1 MRHTHVGPGI
11 WQKTLKHVKYEK
23 YKLQDLDCGQ
33 KTEKTWKMI
42 NAHCRNWN
50 IGRKLSKKE
59 NEKLTFSD
67 LENCQKQKKT
77 SKNEKYALLN
87 LEYFE
92 KTEK

>member
-1 MRHTHVGPGI
+1 MET
-11 WQKTLKHVKYEK
+11 
-23 YKLQDLDCGQ
+23 
-33 KTEKTWKMI
+33 
-42 NAHCRNWN
+42 
-50 IGRKLSKKE
+50 KLSKKE
-59 NEKLTFSD
+59 NEKLTFQD